1 MSSQGNGTSTLT
13 NSVTNISS
21 FGFWV
26 MVENKEYFV
35 SFTEYPEFKN
45 ATIDNIFDM
54 KILSPN
60 QLYWEKLDIDI
71 ELDALDKPDQFPLQY
86 R

>member
-1 MSSQGNGTSTLT
+1 MNSQSNGINTLT

-26 MVENKEYFV
+26 MVEDKEYFV
-35 SFTEYPEFKN
+35 SFSDYPGFKN
-45 ATIDNIFDM
+45 ATVDNIFDM
-54 KILSPN
+54 KIISRK

-86 R
+86 K